1 MVPFDDMWHMMYIHS
16 TVNLIQVPAA
26 EANKINKQIK
36 GKKMAKSERFEKG
49 MVVRRKVL
57 GDAYVDQAMQK
68 ADDFSMPLQ
77 DFVTENAWGTVWV
90 RDGLTLKQRSLITV
104 SAIIAMNR
112 PHELKL
118 HVRGAINNGVSK
130 EELREVFLHCG
141 AYCGAPAV
149 VDAFRIA
156 REVFAEDAKA
166 TG

>member
-1 MVPFDDMWHMMYIHS
+1 M
-16 TVNLIQVPAA
+16 T
-26 EANKINKQIK
+26 
-36 GKKMAKSERFEKG
+36 KSDRFEKG

-57 GDAYVDQAMQK
+57 GDAYVDQAMK
-68 ADDFSMPLQ
+68 NADAFSMPLQ

-90 RDGLTLKQRSLITV
+90 RDGLTLKERSLITV

-118 HVRGAINNGVSK
+118 HIRGAINNGVSK
-130 EELREVFLHCG
+130 LELREVFLHCG

-156 REVFAEDAKA
+156 REVFAEDPQSAD
-166 TG
+166 

>member
-1 MVPFDDMWHMMYIHS
+1 V
-16 TVNLIQVPAA
+16 QVS
-26 EANKINKQIK
+26 KQLKSIK
-36 GKKMAKSERFEKG
+36 KEKTMAKSDRFEKG

-57 GDAYVDQAMQK
+57 GDAYVDQALQK

-90 RDGLTLKQRSLITV
+90 REGLTLKQRSLVTV
-104 SAIIAMNR
+104 SALIAMNR

-118 HVRGAINNGVSK
+118 HIRGALNNGLTKV
-130 EELREVFLHCG
+130 ELREIFLHCG

-156 REVFAEDAKA
+156 REVFAEDTNAE
-166 TG
+166 G

>member
-1 MVPFDDMWHMMYIHS
+1 M
-16 TVNLIQVPAA
+16 
-26 EANKINKQIK
+26 
-36 GKKMAKSERFEKG
+36 KSERFEKG
-49 MVVRRKVL
+49 MAVRRKVL
-57 GDAYVDQAMQK
+57 GDAYVDQVMEK

-118 HVRGAINNGVSK
+118 HIRGAINNGITK

-156 REVFAEDAKA
+156 REVFTEDTKA
-166 TG
+166 AD

>member
-1 MVPFDDMWHMMYIHS
+1 
-16 TVNLIQVPAA
+16 
-26 EANKINKQIK
+26 
-36 GKKMAKSERFEKG
+36 
-49 MVVRRKVL
+49 
-57 GDAYVDQAMQK
+57 
-68 ADDFSMPLQ
+68 MPLQ

-118 HVRGAINNGVSK
+118 HIRGALNNGVTR

-156 REVFAEDAKA
+156 REVFAEDPTSAD
-166 TG
+166 

>member
-1 MVPFDDMWHMMYIHS
+1 
-16 TVNLIQVPAA
+16 
-26 EANKINKQIK
+26 
-36 GKKMAKSERFEKG
+36 MAKSDRFEKG

-57 GDAYVDQAMQK
+57 GDAYVDQAMEK

-90 RDGLTLKQRSLITV
+90 REGLTLKQRSLITV

-118 HVRGAINNGVSK
+118 HIRGAINNGVSK
-130 EELREVFLHCG
+130 IELREIFLHCG

-166 TG
+166 AG

>member
-1 MVPFDDMWHMMYIHS
+1 V
-16 TVNLIQVPAA
+16 QVS
-26 EANKINKQIK
+26 KQLKSIK
-36 GKKMAKSERFEKG
+36 KEKTMAKSDRFEKG

-57 GDAYVDQAMQK
+57 GDAYVDQALQK

-90 RDGLTLKQRSLITV
+90 REGLTLKQRSLVTV
-104 SAIIAMNR
+104 SALIAMNR

-118 HVRGAINNGVSK
+118 HIRGALNNGLTKV
-130 EELREVFLHCG
+130 ELREIFLHCG

-166 TG
+166 AG

>member
-1 MVPFDDMWHMMYIHS
+1 M
-16 TVNLIQVPAA
+16 T
-26 EANKINKQIK
+26 
-36 GKKMAKSERFEKG
+36 KSDRFEKG

-57 GDAYVDQAMQK
+57 GETYVDQAMQN
-68 ADDFSMPLQ
+68 ADAFSMPLQ

-90 RDGLTLKQRSLITV
+90 RDGLTLKERSLITV

-118 HVRGAINNGVSK
+118 HIRGAINNGVSK
-130 EELREVFLHCG
+130 LELREVFLHCG

-156 REVFAEDAKA
+156 REVFAENPTSAD
-166 TG
+166 

>member
-1 MVPFDDMWHMMYIHS
+1 M
-16 TVNLIQVPAA
+16 
-26 EANKINKQIK
+26 E
-36 GKKMAKSERFEKG
+36 
-49 MVVRRKVL
+49 
-57 GDAYVDQAMQK
+57 K
-68 ADDFSMPLQ
+68 ADDFSTPLQ

-90 RDGLTLKQRSLITV
+90 REGLTLKQRSLITV

-118 HVRGAINNGVSK
+118 HIRGAINNGVSK
-130 EELREVFLHCG
+130 VELREIFLHCG